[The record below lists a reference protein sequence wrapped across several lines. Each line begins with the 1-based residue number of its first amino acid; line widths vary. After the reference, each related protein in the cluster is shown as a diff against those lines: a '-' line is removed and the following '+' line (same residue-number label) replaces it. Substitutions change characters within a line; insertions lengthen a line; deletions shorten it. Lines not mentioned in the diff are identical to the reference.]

1 MDTAKRPGFWADAQG
16 VNLHPALR
24 TSACPACPVEGEAS
38 SSGVGG
44 NHRTGVVRKDILAA
58 LDSSA
63 ALFGAR

>member
-1 MDTAKRPGFWADAQG
+1 MDTAKGLTFWQMHKG

-24 TSACPACPVEGEAS
+24 ASACPVEGEAS

-44 NHRTGVVRKDILAA
+44 NHRTGVVRKDIPAA
-58 LDSSA
+58 LDSPP